1 MKYLITLFLLLSSV
15 AYAEKPITLVVAF
28 APGGSADTS
37 ARILAKGL
45 SNTLNTAVVVE
56 NKLGAGGEI
65 AHKYVAE
72 AKPNGNTILLSSVGP
87 LTVSYFKGVE
97 PVSMVV
103 QFPHVFVVPASL
115 GVTTLKEFVALGKT
129 KQLTYASTGVD
140 SVSHAQGQVLS
151 DRAGLNMLHVP
162 YKGGSLAI
170 VDVIA
175 GRVDGFFAGLTV
187 VDQHIKTG
195 KLVALAVSGGT
206 RSEFIPNVP
215 TIAEQGFPG
224 FDMPNAYVV
233 VAPAN
238 TPKSTL
244 NALNNAINKT
254 LKDKEVV
261 ESLQAHGFSP
271 MLMDRVSTKRYI
283 DKSLVTYSVRINQAK
298 DTQ

>member
-1 MKYLITLFLLLSSV
+1 MKYLIALLLLLSSV

-45 SNTLNTAVVVE
+45 SKTLDTTVIVE

-65 AHKYVAE
+65 AHKYVAD
-72 AKPNGNTILLSSVGP
+72 AKPDGNTILLSSVGP
-87 LTVSYFKGVE
+87 LTASYFKGIE

-103 QFPHVFVVPASL
+103 QFPHVFAVPASL
-115 GVTTLKEFVALGKT
+115 NVTTLKEFIALGKT
-129 KQLTYASTGVD
+129 KQLSYASTGVD
-140 SVSHAQGQVLS
+140 SVPHAQGQALS

-162 YKGGSLAI
+162 YKGGSLA
-170 VDVIA
+170 VLDVIA

-195 KLVALAVSGGT
+195 KLVALAVSSGT

-215 TIAEQGFPG
+215 TVAEQGFTG

-238 TPKSTL
+238 TPKNVLTS
-244 NALNNAINKT
+244 LNNAINKT

-271 MLMDRVSTKRYI
+271 LVMDRVATKRYV
-283 DKSLVTYSVRINQAK
+283 DKSLVIYSVKNIQIRNDQ
-298 DTQ
+298 

>member
-1 MKYLITLFLLLSSV
+1 MKYLITLLLLLSSAV
-15 AYAEKPITLVVAF
+15 YAEKPITLVVAF

-45 SNTLNTAVVVE
+45 SKTLGTAVIVE

-65 AHKYVAE
+65 AHKYVAD
-72 AKPNGNTILLSSVGP
+72 AKPDGNTILFSSVGP
-87 LTVSYFKGVE
+87 LTSSYFKGVE

-103 QFPHVFVVPASL
+103 QFPHVFAVPTSL
-115 GVTTLKEFVALGKT
+115 GVTTLKDFIALGKT
-129 KQLTYASTGVD
+129 KQLSYASTGVD
-140 SVSHAQGQVLS
+140 SVPHAQGQALS

-162 YKGGSLAI
+162 YKGGSLA
-170 VDVIA
+170 VLDVIA

-206 RSEFIPNVP
+206 RSEFIPSVP
-215 TIAEQGFPG
+215 TVAEQGFPG

-244 NALNNAINKT
+244 NALNKAINNT
-254 LKDKEVV
+254 LKDKDTI
-261 ESLQAHGFSP
+261 ESLQAYGFSP
-271 MLMDRVSTKRYI
+271 MVMDRVATKRYV
-283 DKSLVTYSVRINQAK
+283 DKALVIYSVKINQAK
-298 DTQ
+298 DLQ